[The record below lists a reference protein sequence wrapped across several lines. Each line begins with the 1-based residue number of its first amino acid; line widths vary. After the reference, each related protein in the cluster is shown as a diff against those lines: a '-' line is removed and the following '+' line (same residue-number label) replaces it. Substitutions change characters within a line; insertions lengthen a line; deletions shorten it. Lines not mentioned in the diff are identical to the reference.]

1 MIRAALFALLIGAL
15 WWQAGDPVGGVVIA
29 TTGMASGLIG
39 WLAARE
45 RAEGGRA

>member
-1 MIRAALFALLIGAL
+1 MIRAALFALLIGVL

-45 RAEGGRA
+45 RAERGRA